1 MQSDHGRKLE
11 KYNFETAFQAY
22 KDYKLFKKICGSS
35 DLIKDLVR
43 DLKKMTADLTD
54 DEQETYKDTNQL

>member
-1 MQSDHGRKLE
+1 MDENWK

-43 DLKKMTADLTD
+43 P
-54 DEQETYKDTNQL
+54 